1 MNVCF
6 KRIKKIAEV
15 SLSEHTRKWEIYFAF
30 SLTFLCVNF
39 TAINKECFNK
49 NLFLKVSL
57 HSPEKTRVV
66 NIFFY
71 QVTGLQP
78 SGLQNRYFLVNNMT
92 FLRTPILK
100 NTCESL
106 SSVFF
111 KSILC
116 GSWKKTILKIKW
128 QKLINKYENT
138 FIWTLHA
145 AMKRNHWNVS
155 LNLYYRHAQSNSYR
169 VLNLK
174 SILK

>member
-6 KRIKKIAEV
+6 KRMKKSTGV
-15 SLSEHTRKWEIYFAF
+15 SLFEHKRKWKVYFAF
-30 SLTFLCVNF
+30 FPTFLCVNF

-106 SSVFF
+106 NSGFF
-111 KSILC
+111 KVILC
-116 GSWKKTILKIKW
+116 GSWKKNHSK
-128 QKLINKYENT
+128 NKVTET
-138 FIWTLHA
+138 H
-145 AMKRNHWNVS
+145 
-155 LNLYYRHAQSNSYR
+155 
-169 VLNLK
+169 
-174 SILK
+174 

>member
-6 KRIKKIAEV
+6 KRMKKITGV
-15 SLSEHTRKWEIYFAF
+15 SLFEHKRKWKVYFAF
-30 SLTFLCVNF
+30 FPTFLCVNF

-92 FLRTPILK
+92 FLRTPTLK

-106 SSVFF
+106 NSGFF
-111 KSILC
+111 KLILC
-116 GSWKKTILKIKW
+116 GSWKKTILKIK
-128 QKLINKYENT
+128 
-138 FIWTLHA
+138 
-145 AMKRNHWNVS
+145 
-155 LNLYYRHAQSNSYR
+155 
-169 VLNLK
+169 
-174 SILK
+174 